1 MKIQLIRHATL
12 WLEYGGLTFLID
24 PMLSEQGANPPI
36 TNSANNRRNPLVH
49 LPGLVDQWLKPD
61 VLLLTHLHADHWDA
75 AAISM
80 LSRDL
85 PILCQVGDQAQIA
98 AQGFEH
104 ITEINHKHKLSNITL
119 TRTKGQH
126 GTGEIGKRMGQVSG
140 FIVQAEGEPTLYLT
154 GDTIWCDEV
163 KQALDDNHP
172 ELTIINAG
180 GARFLTGGPITMDEQ
195 DVVELC
201 SYAPYTSVIAVHMD
215 AINHC
220 LVTRENLQ
228 ERLEQEA
235 LLNRVT
241 LLQDGEWY

>member
-36 TNSANNRRNPLVH
+36 INSANNRRNPLVH
-49 LPGLVDQWLKPD
+49 LPGPVDQWLQPD

-104 ITEINHKHKLSNITL
+104 ITEINHKLTLSNITL
-119 TRTKGQH
+119 TRTKGRH
-126 GTGEIGKRMGQVSG
+126 GTGEIGKRMGRVSG

-172 ELTIINAG
+172 KVTIINAG

-201 SYAPYTSVIAVHMD
+201 SYAPYTSIIAIHMD